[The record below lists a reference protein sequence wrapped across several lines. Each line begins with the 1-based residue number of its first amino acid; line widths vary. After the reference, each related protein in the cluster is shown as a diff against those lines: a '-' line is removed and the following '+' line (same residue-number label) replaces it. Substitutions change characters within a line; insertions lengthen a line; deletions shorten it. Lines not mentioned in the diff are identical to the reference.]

1 MSLADFIETDL
12 QGLIDD
18 WVQYARAI
26 SREGAQLSET
36 QLRNSAA
43 EILAGIAADMRS
55 TQSAA
60 QQEAKSRRSEG
71 GSESGF
77 DQVAYL
83 HAEERLAH
91 GFGINDV
98 VAEFRALRAT
108 VLRRWQLNS
117 PGGAE
122 AFQEM
127 IRFNEAIDQ
136 MLSESVRRYAQQ
148 TRRIGDLFAGV
159 LAHDLRSPL
168 GAILNSAQLLLYDN
182 ELSPTSLRAAAN
194 VQRSSMRMK
203 EMIDDLLVFTRG
215 RLGGMLPVSFSPQDM
230 GRICSDAVDEVRASF
245 PNAVIRP
252 RFAGDLRGTWDGTRI
267 GQLVVNLLVNGVRYG
282 SGDVAVEAAGHDGHV
297 TVVVSNEGNPIPES
311 ALPTLFDPMTRAS
324 LHNREGAAAGMGLG
338 LYICRNIAT
347 AHNGTIGVEST
358 EHGTSFTVCIPRSP
372 AVSG

>member
-12 QGLIDD
+12 EGLIDD
-18 WVQYARAI
+18 WATYALAI
-26 SREGAQLSET
+26 SHEGTHLSES
-36 QLRNSAA
+36 QLRDSAA
-43 EILAGIAADMRS
+43 QILAGIAADMRS
-55 TQSAA
+55 MQSAA
-60 QQEAKSRRSEG
+60 QQEAKSRHSG
-71 GSESGF
+71 GSSESGF

-108 VLRRWQLNS
+108 VLRRWQINS

-168 GAILNSAQLLLYDN
+168 GAILNSAQLLLHDN

-215 RLGGMLPVSFSPQDM
+215 RLGGMLPVSISPQDM
-230 GRICSDAVDEVRASF
+230 GRICSDAVDEVRASY

-282 SGDVAVEAAGHDGHV
+282 SGEVAVEAAGHDGHV

-324 LHNREGAAAGMGLG
+324 LHNREGTAAGMGLG
-338 LYICRNIAT
+338 LYICRRIAT
-347 AHNGTIGVEST
+347 AHDGTIGVEST

-372 AVSG
+372 